1 MAINVGMGFKVG
13 NMEPIDARFIMSKA
27 EMLAV
32 TPATQPDVYFCV
44 CSDDSLMYVYDSSN
58 SEDATTGKFRCVST
72 GAVDMN
78 EYQKVIDDALTTVD
92 KTVPGAIN
100 ELLNLIN
107 EKVALPELDGV
118 ENDVLTRDADGNVIW
133 KAIPDV
139 DLSGK
144 LDKPEVDGAA
154 GQILVLQDDG
164 SLAYQD
170 NVTEYDD
177 TEIQE
182 AVANKLD
189 KPETDGT
196 AGQILVLQDDGSL
209 AYQDNVTEYDDTE
222 LRELIETKIDKP
234 EVDGT
239 AGQILVLQDDGS
251 LAYADNVTEYDDTE
265 VRELIDTKLD
275 KPETDGTAGQ
285 ILVLQDDGSL
295 AYADNVTEF
304 DDTEIQE
311 ELDTKLD
318 KEKVVQNLDAPDT
331 ESVLSTEAL
340 NTVLNNKLD
349 RADGSS
355 LVPDTEI
362 AKIHEHANQ
371 DILDKLSDDGN
382 GKLLY
387 DSNPISVDVPV
398 ATVDVVGTVKPDG
411 TTITITDDGTISVA
425 GGGAAGGDVADFVS
439 NTVVGAIPKNTD
451 LTGKTSMEILK
462 MALVSYVN
470 PSATVSY
477 SQPNTVLKKGQTFD
491 LTITVSGIVKG
502 TNDVAELI
510 LIQDG
515 TVLETIPY
523 VAGTNS
529 YEFSPITGI
538 NADCS
543 FQIKVGDTQ
552 GKQYSTTKSYSF
564 VDPYY
569 IGATDAIPTAD
580 TVVTLTEIV
589 EAKSNKTKKV
599 NAADQYVVYAYPA
612 SYGSLSS
619 IIDGNGFENLTDY
632 TKISLTINGVAYN
645 CYHTTGKKSMTNFSY
660 TYKH

>member
-1 MAINVGMGFKVG
+1 MAINLGMGFKVG
-13 NMEPIDARFIMSKA
+13 NMEPIDARFVMSKA

-107 EKVALPELDGV
+107 EKVALPEVDGV

-144 LDKPEVDGAA
+144 LDKPAVDGTT

-170 NVTEYDD
+170 NVSEYDD

-189 KPETDGT
+189 KPE
-196 AGQILVLQDDGSL
+196 V
-209 AYQDNVTEYDDTE
+209 
-222 LRELIETKIDKP
+222 
-234 EVDGT
+234 
-239 AGQILVLQDDGS
+239 
-251 LAYADNVTEYDDTE
+251 
-265 VRELIDTKLD
+265 
-275 KPETDGTAGQ
+275 DGTAGQ

-569 IGATDAIPTAD
+569 IGATDDIPTAD

-645 CYHTTGKKSMTNFSY
+645 CYHTLGKKSMTDFSY

>member
-1 MAINVGMGFKVG
+1 MAIQMGSGFTIG
-13 NMEPIDARFIMSKA
+13 SSEPIDSRLVMSK
-27 EMLAV
+27 EQMLNIN
-32 TPATQPDVYFCV
+32 PLTQPEKYFCV
-44 CSDDSLMYVYDSSN
+44 CSDDSLIYVYDAN
-58 SEDATTGKFRCVST
+58 NTDDPATGKFRVVS
-72 GAVDMN
+72 GGSVDLS
-78 EYQKVIDDALTTVD
+78 EYQKITDDTLTTDD
-92 KTVPGAIN
+92 KTIPGALN
-100 ELLNLIN
+100 ELVIKKLNSP
-107 EKVALPELDGV
+107 EVAGN
-118 ENDVLTRDADGNVIW
+118 ENDVLTLTADGELVW
-133 KAIPDV
+133 APIPDV

-144 LDKPEVDGAA
+144 LDKPAVDGTT

-164 SLAYQD
+164 TLAYQD

-177 TEIQE
+177 TAIQE
-182 AVANKLD
+182 AVANKL
-189 KPETDGT
+189 
-196 AGQILVLQDDGSL
+196 
-209 AYQDNVTEYDDTE
+209 
-222 LRELIETKIDKP
+222 DKP

-251 LAYADNVTEYDDTE
+251 LAYADNVTEYDDT
-265 VRELIDTKLD
+265 
-275 KPETDGTAGQ
+275 A
-285 ILVLQDDGSL
+285 
-295 AYADNVTEF
+295 
-304 DDTEIQE
+304 IQE

-318 KEKVVQNLDAPDT
+318 KEKVVQNLDAPDA
-331 ESVLSTEAL
+331 ESVLSTEATQTAL
-340 NTVLNNKLD
+340 AAKVDKVE
-349 RADGSS
+349 GSS
-355 LVPDTEI
+355 LVPETEI
-362 AKIHEHANQ
+362 DKIHEHSNQ

-387 DSNPISVDVPV
+387 DSNPISVDVPI
-398 ATVDVVGTVKPDG
+398 ATIDVVGTVKPDG
-411 TTITITDDGTISVA
+411 TTITIADDGTISVA
-425 GGGAAGGDVADFVS
+425 DGGAAGGDVADFVS
-439 NTVVGAIPKNTD
+439 NTVVGAIQKNTD
-451 LTGKTSMEILK
+451 LSGKTSMEILK

-470 PSATVSY
+470 PSATVTY
-477 SQPNTVLKKGQTFD
+477 SQPNTVLKKGQSFD
-491 LTITVSGIVKG
+491 LTVTVSGIVKG

-510 LIQDG
+510 LIKDG

-523 VAGTNS
+523 VTGTNS

-569 IGATDAIPTAD
+569 IGATDDIPTAD
-580 TVVTLTEIV
+580 TVLTLTELI

-599 NAADQYVVYAYPA
+599 TAADQYVVYAYPS
-612 SYGSLSS
+612 SYGSLTS

>member
-1 MAINVGMGFKVG
+1 MAINLGMGFKVG
-13 NMEPIDARFIMSKA
+13 NMEPIDARFVMSKA

-32 TPATQPDVYFCV
+32 TPATQPDIYFCV

-107 EKVALPELDGV
+107 EKVALPEVDGV

-133 KAIPDV
+133 KAIPEV

-144 LDKPEVDGAA
+144 LDRPA
-154 GQILVLQDDG
+154 
-164 SLAYQD
+164 
-170 NVTEYDD
+170 
-177 TEIQE
+177 
-182 AVANKLD
+182 
-189 KPETDGT
+189 
-196 AGQILVLQDDGSL
+196 
-209 AYQDNVTEYDDTE
+209 
-222 LRELIETKIDKP
+222 
-234 EVDGT
+234 VDGT
-239 AGQILVLQDDGS
+239 TGQILVLQDDGS
-251 LAYADNVTEYDDTE
+251 LAYADNVTEYDDTAIQE
-265 VRELIDTKLD
+265 ALETKLN
-275 KPETDGTAGQ
+275 KPETDGTSGQ

-295 AYADNVTEF
+295 AYADNVTEYDDAAIQEALETKITKPVVDGTAGQILVLQDDGTLAYQDNVTEY
-304 DDTEIQE
+304 DDTAIQE
-311 ELDTKLD
+311 ALDTKLD
-318 KEKVVQNLDAPDT
+318 KDKVVQNLDAPDA
-331 ESVLSTEAL
+331 ESVLSTEA
-340 NTVLNNKLD
+340 TQAALD
-349 RADGSS
+349 TKVDKVDGSS

-362 AKIHEHANQ
+362 AKIHEHTNQ
-371 DILDKLSDDGN
+371 DVLDNLTKDADS
-382 GKLLY
+382 GKLLFEG
-387 DSNPISVDVPV
+387 NPISVDVPV
-398 ATVDVVGTVKPDG
+398 ATVDAVGTVKPDG
-411 TTITITDDGTISVA
+411 TTITIADDGTISVA

-439 NTVVGAIPKNTD
+439 NTVVGAIQKNTD
-451 LTGKTSMEILK
+451 LSGKTSMEILK

-470 PSATVSY
+470 PSATVTY
-477 SQPNTVLKKGQTFD
+477 SQTNTVLKKGQSFD
-491 LTITVSGIVKG
+491 LTITVSGIIKG

-510 LIQDG
+510 LIKDG

-523 VAGTNS
+523 VTGTNS

-543 FQIKVGDTQ
+543 FQIKVGDTE

-569 IGATDAIPTAD
+569 IGATDNIPTAD
-580 TVVTLTEIV
+580 TVLTLTELI

-599 NAADQYVVYAYPA
+599 TAADQYVVYAYPA
-612 SYGSLSS
+612 SYGNLTS

-645 CYHTTGKKSMTNFSY
+645 CYHTTGKKSMADFSY
-660 TYKH
+660 TYKY